1 MLWQE
6 HLAHIVTERV
16 KLQRSAID
24 TSTWFDADRKVR
36 LFVHVDDLALAGP
49 VREVNRVLKLM
60 EETLT
65 VKKVLRLEKPG
76 DTGELLGRRIVR
88 TKKGFQVTHGKAI
101 GDSMIEEFHL
111 QQAHTVTV
119 PAVNYTDKQR
129 EEATELPEQPEGD
142 EPSGSNYRRG
152 GGQVMDVAHD
162 RPDLQFAA
170 KEVARAMAKPTSLD
184 VTKLKRIARYLKQY
198 PTMTLV
204 LELEELPE
212 ALTVYVDSDWA
223 GDSATRKSTSG
234 GIVMLGDVV
243 LTTWSRTQASVS
255 LSSAEAEYY
264 AITSGAVEAMYV
276 QNLLKEMRRD
286 FPIKICADSS
296 AAKASSERH
305 GVQRMKHMQI
315 RLMFLKSLVKEG
327 IVQMQKVKTD
337 ENPADMLTK
346 ALSQEK
352 LQRCLQLLPGLARQE
367 AEVGLLEVEVDNQ
380 EESNNF
386 VEFAAV
392 MFGLLFVLEMYVQWR
407 LRRATQQQNSNN
419 NHNSKQ

>member
-1 MLWQE
+1 
-6 HLAHIVTERV
+6 
-16 KLQRSAID
+16 
-24 TSTWFDADRKVR
+24 
-36 LFVHVDDLALAGP
+36 
-49 VREVNRVLKLM
+49 
-60 EETLT
+60 
-65 VKKVLRLEKPG
+65 
-76 DTGELLGRRIVR
+76 
-88 TKKGFQVTHGKAI
+88 
-101 GDSMIEEFHL
+101 MIEEFHL
-111 QQAHTVTV
+111 QQAHVVTV

-152 GGQVMDVAHD
+152 GGQVMYIAHD

-223 GDSATRKSTSG
+223 GDGATRKSTSG

-286 FPIKICADSS
+286 LPIRVCTDSS
-296 AAKASSERH
+296 AAKASAERH

-315 RLMFLKSLVKEG
+315 RLMFLKNLVKEG
-327 IVQMQKVKTD
+327 VIQMQKVKTD

-346 ALSQEK
+346 ALGQDK
-352 LQRCLQLLPGLARQE
+352 LQHCLQLLPGLARHE
-367 AEVGLLEVEVDNQ
+367 ADMEIGLLMVEPPTCSSRAPPTCSSRVPPTCSCSVRRENQ
-380 EESNNF
+380 
-386 VEFAAV
+386 
-392 MFGLLFVLEMYVQWR
+392 QP
-407 LRRATQQQNSNN
+407 QQQHNQQQQGEDVELANN
-419 NHNSKQ
+419 NSRTQPRPTRGAGVANYEKACHCDTGAV